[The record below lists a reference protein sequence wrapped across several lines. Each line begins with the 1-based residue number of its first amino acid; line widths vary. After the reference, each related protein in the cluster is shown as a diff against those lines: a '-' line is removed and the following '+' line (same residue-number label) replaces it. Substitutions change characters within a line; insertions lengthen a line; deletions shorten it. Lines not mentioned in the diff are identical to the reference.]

1 MKKVLSLFL
10 ACLMIAA
17 MAVVPVSAASPKED
31 MVAAFKKAVP
41 TDYVNMYLPMVEN
54 VLQQITVTREQADGV
69 IECIN
74 ACSGKITTDKGHTL
88 HLYTLEERLFMLE
101 QFKKACKILNLNYKV
116 VPSSD
121 SDHFHDFVY
130 IIYDANGNRLGDFDG
145 DIVRKTNVPYEVD
158 GGVAVLAVVL
168 LLGAGVAAV
177 YGKKLL
183 ACR

>member
-1 MKKVLSLFL
+1 
-10 ACLMIAA
+10 
-17 MAVVPVSAASPKED
+17 
-31 MVAAFKKAVP
+31 
-41 TDYVNMYLPMVEN
+41 
-54 VLQQITVTREQADGV
+54 
-69 IECIN
+69 
-74 ACSGKITTDKGHTL
+74 
-88 HLYTLEERLFMLE
+88 MLE
-101 QFKKACKILNLNYKV
+101 QFKKACKILNLKYKA

-177 YGKKLL
+177 YGKKQL